1 MKYRGP
7 FLPFLL
13 LLLSPYLENDVTRAA
28 GGQNGE
34 KGKGRSNSINL
45 APLFLYTKIYIKIFP
60 ISASGPAR
68 SAPVFLSRPSETTAM
83 EGAPSVS
90 LDCAANGSPPPA
102 VTWLRD
108 GVRVDTAHL
117 DSRFSTVG
125 AGSLNIRDVKAEDA
139 GEFF

>member
-1 MKYRGP
+1 M
-7 FLPFLL
+7 
-13 LLLSPYLENDVTRAA
+13 
-28 GGQNGE
+28 E
-34 KGKGRSNSINL
+34 KKGRDDRTASIL
-45 APLFLYTKIYIKIFP
+45 PPFSLIRKYKKIFP

-68 SAPVFLSRPSETTAM
+68 SAPVFLSRPSETTVL

>member
-45 APLFLYTKIYIKIFP
+45 APFSLTRKYKKLFP
-60 ISASGPAR
+60 ILASGPAR
-68 SAPVFLSRPSETTAM
+68 SAPVFLSRPSETTVL